1 MVLAG
6 AGCAI
11 GPGPGFFFSGDAR
24 HFLAAKEPVNRESPS
39 AADQQRRSH

>member
-6 AGCAI
+6 AACVT
-11 GPGPGFFFSGDAR
+11 GPGPGFFFSGAAR

-39 AADQQRRSH
+39 AADQERRSH